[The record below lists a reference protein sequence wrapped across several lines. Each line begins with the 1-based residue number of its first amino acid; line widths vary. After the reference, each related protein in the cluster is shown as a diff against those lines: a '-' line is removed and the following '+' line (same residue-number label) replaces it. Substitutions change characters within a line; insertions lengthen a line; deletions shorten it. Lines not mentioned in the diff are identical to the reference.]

1 MIELLVAA
9 WATACVL
16 TAIEEL
22 LISLGRWRGLLAL
35 FMSTIACLVM
45 LPMSLNLIFYVLAS
59 AFVGLT
65 SSIVVETV
73 FTGTPERVSRGL
85 PRRVPPL

>member
-1 MIELLVAA
+1 MTELFVAA
-9 WATACVL
+9 WATACLL

-22 LISLGRWRGLLAL
+22 LISLGKWRGLLAL
-35 FMSTIACLVM
+35 SMSTVTCFVLR
-45 LPMSLNLIFYVLAS
+45 PMGWDQIFYILAS

-65 SSIVVETV
+65 SSVIIENLV
-73 FTGTPERVSRGL
+73 TGTPERIQRGL

>member
-1 MIELLVAA
+1 MTELLVAA
-9 WATACVL
+9 WATACLL

-22 LISLGRWRGLLAL
+22 LISLGKWRGLLAL
-35 FMSTIACLVM
+35 SMSTVACFVLM
-45 LPMSLNLIFYVLAS
+45 PIGWDLIFYVLAS

-65 SSIVVETV
+65 SSVIVENVV
-73 FTGTPERVSRGL
+73 TGTPERIQRGL

>member
-1 MIELLVAA
+1 MTELFVAA
-9 WATACVL
+9 WATACLL

-22 LISLGRWRGLLAL
+22 LISLGKWRGLLAL
-35 FMSTIACLVM
+35 SMSTVTCLV
-45 LPMSLNLIFYVLAS
+45 LRPMGWDQIFYILAS

-65 SSIVVETV
+65 SSVIIENLV
-73 FTGTPERVSRGL
+73 TGTPDRVQRGL

>member
-1 MIELLVAA
+1 MTELLVAA
-9 WATACVL
+9 WATACLL

-22 LISLGRWRGLLAL
+22 LISLGKWRGLLAL
-35 FMSTIACLVM
+35 SMSTVACIVLM
-45 LPMSLNLIFYVLAS
+45 PMGWNLIFYVLAS

-65 SSIVVETV
+65 SSVVVENLV
-73 FTGTPERVSRGL
+73 TGTPERIQRGL

>member
-1 MIELLVAA
+1 MTSLLVAA

-35 FMSTIACLVM
+35 TMSTVACLV
-45 LPMSLNLIFYVLAS
+45 LRPMAWDQIFYILAASFLGLISSVVTENLI
-59 AFVGLT
+59 
-65 SSIVVETV
+65 
-73 FTGTPERVSRGL
+73 TGTPDRVTRGL